1 MFFDFAIQILQ
12 GCHNFFSKFRKHT
25 EVFDSKTMIA
35 ECTCSAIGLVSL
47 SSSFPSASVIANSL
61 SWVPVISEMMSAFVR
76 QCHRHL
82 FLKIVSLFQKKR
94 AGDLKAQEFKS
105 CIQRPA
111 QHVNIRIF
119 EMIKTQNR
127 GKSLKFCI
135 TFQELWKN
143 L

>member
-1 MFFDFAIQILQ
+1 MQ
-12 GCHNFFSKFRKHT
+12 GCHNFFFKFRKHT

-47 SSSFPSASVIANSL
+47 SSSFPSASVTSNSS
-61 SWVPVISEMMSAFVR
+61 SWVPVISAMMSAVVR

-82 FLKIVSLFQKKR
+82 LLEIVSLFQKKR
-94 AGDLKAQEFKS
+94 TGVLKAQKFKS
-105 CIQRPA
+105 CIQRLV

-127 GKSLKFCI
+127 GKSLKFCN
-135 TFQELWKN
+135 TFQENSSYEVKN